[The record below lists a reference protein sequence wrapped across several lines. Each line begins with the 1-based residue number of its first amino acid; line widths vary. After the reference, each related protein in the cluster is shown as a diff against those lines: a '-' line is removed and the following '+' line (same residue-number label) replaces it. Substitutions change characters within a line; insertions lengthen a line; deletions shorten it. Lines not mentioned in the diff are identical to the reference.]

1 MGKVATLFNVYANPD
16 REEAVA
22 KEIREKL
29 KPNSIQTEDIAFGI
43 KIIKVMFI
51 HEDSEGSEKLE
62 EELRA
67 IPETNNV
74 EVSEESLIS

>member
-1 MGKVATLFNVYANPD
+1 MGKVATLFNVYANPGS
-16 REEAVA
+16 EQLVSS
-22 KEIREKL
+22 EIKEKL

-43 KIIKVMFI
+43 KVIKVMFI

-62 EELRA
+62 EKLRA
-67 IPETNNV
+67 IPEANNV

>member
-16 REEAVA
+16 KEEQVA
-22 KEIREKL
+22 KEIKERL
-29 KPNSIQTEDIAFGI
+29 KPNSMQTEDIAFGI

-51 HEDSEGSEKLE
+51 HEDSEGSEKIE
-62 EELRA
+62 EKLRK
-67 IPETNNV
+67 IPEINNV